1 MRFVRN
7 FGGMLVIWQNGDGQ
21 RIGQRKDCFG
31 SGAVAAEVVQNNRE
45 PRCRGWAGGTAGVQ
59 RGFRARVD
67 VNRVRSNARLQ
78 KKEEYSF
85 AAFRWLFG
93 EAMTGRYGTQRVLE
107 FRNLGPRGGIRC
119 GREKLDV
126 QLIDDAPIGIG
137 SLERH
142 ADFRTIR

>member
-1 MRFVRN
+1 M
-7 FGGMLVIWQNGDGQ
+7 
-21 RIGQRKDCFG
+21 
-31 SGAVAAEVVQNNRE
+31 
-45 PRCRGWAGGTAGVQ
+45 
-59 RGFRARVD
+59 D

-85 AAFRWLFG
+85 AAFRWLLG
-93 EAMTGRYGTQRVLE
+93 ETMAGRYGTQGLLD

-142 ADFRTIR
+142 ADFRTIRCRRFGHDSKFSRDGVNFRWRGTGGLRLLTARHGTAQAEQKNDPSKPG